1 MLTVYAATRYHDWI
15 KETIARENRLDEL
28 VRVVDYLDEKPIPS
42 AHSLIVRDEAIYPML
57 DWYDLL
63 PPYVLPEKLDAKPEY
78 LLALLFARLN
88 NYERVYFYLA
98 DLDPS
103 LNQELDIVN
112 RLQHGLTIPPEDLI
126 SEYNEYDEYR
136 LMHNHGVVRQYT
148 LAEADH
154 EQTKYYYLQALESAP
169 TGGHRA
175 YSARQFGMLLI
186 DQGELEDATRV
197 LNLGL
202 ASADTEEGKTA
213 LRHTLCQA
221 RLQQLTVPYDQALLE
236 VLKEDLWTVLQAYE
250 AQNRPLET
258 ALVLVDAGTI
268 ANYSESWSESLGYF
282 KKAIALLEDQDMPAL
297 LADAHL
303 RQGILLYSWAQQDNP
318 QFFRPAGE
326 ALQRAAR
333 VFTRAEAPLVYA
345 DIQQRLGLIYAEVP
359 DEAKKKG
366 MWAAVSSTAFQ
377 EALTIF
383 TKEDHPYQ
391 FATVCNHYGNALTKY
406 PAAKLTDNTEK
417 AIFYYQEALSI
428 RTAEAMP
435 IERCLTL
442 LNYLEAQWNL
452 GMPED
457 LFDLN
462 RFNDMR
468 GKAEEVIHIS
478 PDPKLVEEAKVH
490 LEKLKVLR
498 KAYA

>member
-15 KETIARENRLDEL
+15 NETIASEDRLGEL
-28 VRVVDYLDEKPIPS
+28 VRVVDYLDEKPEPS
-42 AHSLIVRDEAIYPML
+42 AHSLVVKEDAVYSTL
-57 DWYDLL
+57 DWHDLL
-63 PPYVLPEKLDAKPEY
+63 PPYLLPQKLEARSEY

-98 DLDPS
+98 DLNPS

-112 RLQHGLTIPPEDLI
+112 RLQHGLTINPEDLI

-136 LMHNHGVVRQYT
+136 LMHNHGVVRHYGV
-148 LAEADH
+148 AEADH

-169 TGGHRA
+169 TAEHRA
-175 YSARQFGMLLI
+175 YSARQFGSLLI
-186 DQGELEDATRV
+186 DEGELEDAVRV
-197 LNLGL
+197 LSIGL
-202 ASADTEEGKTA
+202 ASAESDEAKTA

-221 RLQQLTVPYDQALLE
+221 RMQLLTVPYDQKLLKT
-236 VLKEDLWTVLQAYE
+236 LKEDLWTVLQAYE

-268 ANYSESWSESLGYF
+268 ANYDESWSEGLGYLS
-282 KKAIALLEDQDMPAL
+282 KAITLLEDEEMPGL
-297 LADAHL
+297 MADANL
-303 RQGILLYSWAQQDNP
+303 RKGILLYSWAQHDNP
-318 QFFRPAGE
+318 QFFRPAAE

-333 VFTRAEAPLVYA
+333 TFSRDEAPLVYA
-345 DIQQRLGLIYAEVP
+345 DIQNRLGLVYSEIP

-377 EALTIF
+377 EALTIY
-383 TKEDHPYQ
+383 TPEEHPYEY
-391 FATVCNHYGNALTKY
+391 AMVCNHYGNALTKY

-417 AIFYYQEALSI
+417 ALFYYQEALAI
-428 RTAEAMP
+428 RKAETMP
-435 IERCLTL
+435 LERSLTL

-457 LFDLN
+457 RFDLT
-462 RFNDMR
+462 RYNDMR
-468 GKAEEVIHIS
+468 SKAEEVIAIS
-478 PDPKLVEEAKVH
+478 PDPKLIDEANIH
-490 LEKLKVLR
+490 LDKLGQLR
-498 KAYA
+498 AAYA